1 VRSQINLSYNI
12 KLNNYN
18 QNSCWDE
25 MDLTPESEWTVLSP
39 PEVNLHGGRHNTRG
53 GAHIL
58 SPPEVNLHGGRHD
71 TRGGGQI
78 LCLQKWISQ
87 PNIVSCHVGQIIKG
101 AVDGR
106 RDHDLGTHFWVR
118 TLHHKCSG
126 WWWYHFLMID
136 WLGNIICIFNMGEKM
151 MLKSDFC
158 PSDKTKISF
167 LLSWLSNLIPTC
179 MVRLD

>member
-1 VRSQINLSYNI
+1 MIQEVEDKSSVYRNEYPWAFGIAVGKHFSKNLNFFFFFFCFEVICFWCFQIILMCWSQKWFLKNKKILLAYF
-12 KLNNYN
+12 
-18 QNSCWDE
+18 
-25 MDLTPESEWTVLSP
+25 SEWKALWKATTTTLS
-39 PEVNLHGGRHNTRG
+39 NTLHR
-53 GAHIL
+53 
-58 SPPEVNLHGGRHD
+58 
-71 TRGGGQI
+71 
-78 LCLQKWISQ
+78 
-87 PNIVSCHVGQIIKG
+87 QIIKG